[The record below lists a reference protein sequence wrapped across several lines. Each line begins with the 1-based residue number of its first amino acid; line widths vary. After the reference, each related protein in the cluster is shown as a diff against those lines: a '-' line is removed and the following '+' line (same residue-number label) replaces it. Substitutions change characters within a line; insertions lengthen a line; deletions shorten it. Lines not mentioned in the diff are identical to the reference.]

1 MAVSYGGGINQTD
14 FFAVNAAGT
23 ACNTVTALTMVP
35 TGTAATA
42 RTDAFLKA
50 VQNYAAGITPTKL
63 GKGRELSLDQ
73 DQFSGDLLRAMDV
86 FQAGTAGT
94 TEYYMDSSEAPELT
108 ASGDPVNNFVCMNYI
123 GVDPS
128 APTKTLVLIIHGNF
142 KEGSGAFNM
151 KHAEKRKVKVDVV
164 SKKTTAALVIE
175 KELFDSSLVTVS
187 TDVTLAIG
195 EQFQLLSLTTA

>member
-1 MAVSYGGGINQTD
+1 MAISYGGGINQTD
-14 FFAVNAAGT
+14 FFAVNTAGT

-35 TGTAATA
+35 TGTAATLQ
-42 RTDAFLKA
+42 TQAFLTA

-86 FQAGTAGT
+86 FQAGVAGT
-94 TEYYMDSSEAPELT
+94 TEYYMDGEEAPELT
-108 ASGDPVNNFVCMNYI
+108 ASGDAVNNAIAINYI

-151 KHAEKRKVKVDVV
+151 KNAEKRKVKVDFV
-164 SKKTTAALVIE
+164 SKKTTAALVIAS
-175 KELFDSSLVTVS
+175 ELFDASIVTVAA
-187 TDVTLAIG
+187 DVTLASG
-195 EQFQLLSLTTA
+195 EHYQLLSLLTT